1 MVAMGDRSLNLVWRA
16 CRASVKRH
24 CCWRYQY
31 CDSHGLQWPVLL
43 PWSYL
48 STNCSWGRSFLPFLP
63 NTLCRLWYHHF
74 WLHLQQSPQY
84 MSLVFLNCC
93 VMVSEFFSVAVCVLF
108 LTTLGMLN
116 CWGGG
121 GGGVTV
127 NLFDWRIFLGTG
139 GSPLACS
146 LLCPG
151 VSFQEPLTG
160 AGNFPCS
167 VSLLLV

>member
-1 MVAMGDRSLNLVWRA
+1 MS
-16 CRASVKRH
+16 
-24 CCWRYQY
+24 
-31 CDSHGLQWPVLL
+31 
-43 PWSYL
+43 
-48 STNCSWGRSFLPFLP
+48 SFLEL
-63 NTLCRLWYHHF
+63 LCDGVR
-74 WLHLQQSPQY
+74 
-84 MSLVFLNCC
+84 V
-93 VMVSEFFSVAVCVLF
+93 FFSGSLCALF
-108 LTTLGMLN
+108 NNPRNAELLR
-116 CWGGG
+116 GGG
-121 GGGVTV
+121 GGGTV